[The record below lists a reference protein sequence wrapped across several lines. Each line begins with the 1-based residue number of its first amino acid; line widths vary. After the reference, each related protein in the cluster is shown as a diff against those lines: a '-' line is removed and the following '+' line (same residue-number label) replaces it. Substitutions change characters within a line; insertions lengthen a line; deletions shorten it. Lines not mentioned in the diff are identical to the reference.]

1 MGKNQL
7 FIRFDQNAHRKK
19 PLPPSTHNRK
29 TNKILFFVSLPYSAI
44 VDIFWRCK
52 VHCCVSAFFCFFN
65 FSFLLVAST
74 FCDVDKCGRWWSHSN
89 CRVCL
94 VDPTSRE
101 CRWMTNENLK
111 KTKDDFVIMSLNLNK
126 KNRTSQIG
134 KFVQVSLLLADVPVQ
149 ALSQRIEPVGDLVLG
164 ANGRHWINGCCN
176 PQTGAK
182 NKKH

>member
-1 MGKNQL
+1 
-7 FIRFDQNAHRKK
+7 
-19 PLPPSTHNRK
+19 
-29 TNKILFFVSLPYSAI
+29 
-44 VDIFWRCK
+44 
-52 VHCCVSAFFCFFN
+52 
-65 FSFLLVAST
+65 
-74 FCDVDKCGRWWSHSN
+74 
-89 CRVCL
+89 
-94 VDPTSRE
+94 
-101 CRWMTNENLK
+101 MTNENLK